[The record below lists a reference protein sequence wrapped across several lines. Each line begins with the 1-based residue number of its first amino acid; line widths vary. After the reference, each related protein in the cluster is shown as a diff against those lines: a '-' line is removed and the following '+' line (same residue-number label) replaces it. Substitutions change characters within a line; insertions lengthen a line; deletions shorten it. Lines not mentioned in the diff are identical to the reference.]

1 MIRESP
7 WQAIGMPR
15 PQPAD
20 RRSEAPSAPN
30 HGSDVCGSLL
40 LRIQQGDEGAFESLY
55 REQAGILLA
64 TILRLVRNRSLAE
77 EVLQEVFLEVWT
89 KSKTFDPEYG
99 TGRAWLTTMCRR
111 RAVDRIRSVQ
121 RQQDRDFTAG
131 VKEVYELEP
140 DIQAQVLDHVEAV
153 RLNTAL
159 RQLPAEQATAIAMAY
174 YQDLTHSQIAAV
186 LDTPLGTIKTR
197 IRDGMKRL
205 RAHLE
210 VNDAR

>member
-1 MIRESP
+1 MSSSQPEGERREVL
-7 WQAIGMPR
+7 
-15 PQPAD
+15 PAL
-20 RRSEAPSAPN
+20 EPAT
-30 HGSDVCGSLL
+30 DVCGELL
-40 LRIQQGDEGAFESLY
+40 LRIRHRDEKAFESLY

-89 KSKTFDPEYG
+89 KSEGFRPDAG
-99 TGRAWLTTMCRR
+99 TGRSWLITICRR

-121 RQQDRDFTAG
+121 AQQDRDFSAG
-131 VKEVYELEP
+131 VKEVYDVEP
-140 DIQAQVLDHVEAV
+140 DVQTHVLDQVEAV
-153 RLNTAL
+153 RMNTAL
-159 RQLPAEQATAIAMAY
+159 KQLPTEQATAIAMAY
-174 YQDLTHSQIAAV
+174 YQDLSHSQIATELQA
-186 LDTPLGTIKTR
+186 PLGTIKSR